1 MPIETILS
9 SSKGLSNFLKYLEH
23 DGSDRLLRF
32 WIDVEKLKNINAKK
46 KYELA
51 NKIYEIYLNTYDS
64 PVRDEIG
71 KDLNKSMQLFLIGNN
86 VSDFLIYPNTLIIA
100 K

>member
-1 MPIETILS
+1 LPIDVVLNST
-9 SSKGLSNFLKYLEH
+9 KGLKAFLKYLEH

-32 WIDVEKLKNINAKK
+32 WIDVEKLSKINVKK
-46 KYELA
+46 KYEYA

-71 KDLNKSMQLFLIGNN
+71 KSLNKSIQLFLIGNN
-86 VSDFLIYPNTLIIA
+86 VNFFLVKFDHLL
-100 K
+100 

>member
-1 MPIETILS
+1 MPIETILRS
-9 SSKGLSNFLKYLEH
+9 RKAQQFFLKFLEH

-32 WIDVEKLKNINAKK
+32 WIDVEKLRTVNPRR

-71 KDLNKSMQLFLIGNN
+71 KDLNKSMQQFLIGNN
-86 VSDFLIYPNTLIIA
+86 VNINY
-100 K
+100 

>member
-1 MPIETILS
+1 MPIESILN
-9 SSKGLSNFLKYLEH
+9 SSKGLNIFLKYLEH

-32 WIDVEKLKNINAKK
+32 WIDVEKLKKINMRK

-86 VSDFLIYPNTLIIA
+86 VNNP
-100 K
+100 

>member
-1 MPIETILS
+1 MNSNKGRS
-9 SSKGLSNFLKYLEH
+9 SFLKYLEH

-32 WIDVEKLKNINAKK
+32 WIDVDKLKKISVNK

-71 KDLNKSMQLFLIGNN
+71 KDLNRSMQLFLIGNEVTYYHFSQRSFN
-86 VSDFLIYPNTLIIA
+86 LV
-100 K
+100 

>member
-1 MPIETILS
+1 VIRS
-9 SSKGLSNFLKYLEH
+9 SEGQINFLKFLEP

-32 WIDVEKLKNINAKK
+32 WIDVEKLRQNFVNIGK

-51 NKIYEIYLNTYDS
+51 NKIYENYLKSYDS

-71 KDLNKSMQLFLIGNN
+71 KDLVKSMQLFLIGNN
-86 VSDFLIYPNTLIIA
+86 VCIIIF
-100 K
+100 